1 MSKKKNAWYLMHRPL
16 LFFCFITP
24 PIGYML
30 VVFNLDRFKNE
41 DRIGYLTLATVST
54 SLWVL
59 KFLPRTVGLYV
70 WSAILAAIIAG
81 STINFLNKHNNK

>member
-1 MSKKKNAWYLMHRPL
+1 MSKKKSAWYLRRRPL

-30 VVFNLDRFKNE
+30 VVFNLDRFENE
-41 DRIGYLTLATVST
+41 DRIGYLTLATVSA

-59 KFLPRTVGLYV
+59 KFLPRTVGIYV
-70 WSAILAAIIAG
+70 WSAILAAILAG
-81 STINFLNKHNNK
+81 EAIHFLNRRKHK